1 MLEFRKITPADRTE
15 ILEYLKDNPS
25 RICEN
30 TAGVILLWDV
40 DERIRYAVEDGTMY
54 LAEIK
59 DGKAIFYYPIGGD
72 EEKALE
78 KIEEFCR
85 ERKLTLHFRFLSAE
99 QAEKVKTKFGQE
111 GKPDRNWADYLYSAA
126 ELKTLSGKKFHGQK
140 NFVNRFSR
148 EYPDHKF
155 LPYEVKMRPLA
166 EEFAE
171 KFYDEENKDSRIFK
185 EEKRIFCRILSE
197 YASTGQ
203 TGGVLTVGGKIVAI
217 TFGEV
222 VGDTL
227 YVHFEK
233 ALRKYKGSYAMINY
247 LFVNSFKKPFDY
259 VNREEDVGDEGLR
272 QAKLNLHPVRLI
284 EKFFT

>member
-1 MLEFRKITPADRTE
+1 MLEFKKITPADRKE
-15 ILEYLKDNPS
+15 ILGYLKDNPS

-40 DERIRYAVEDGTMY
+40 DERIRYAVGEGTLF

-59 DGKAIFYYPIGGD
+59 EDKAVFYYPIGGD
-72 EEKALE
+72 EDKALRE
-78 KIEEFCR
+78 IDEFCR
-85 ERKLTLHFRFLSAE
+85 QNGLIMQFRFLSGE
-99 QAEKVKTKFGQE
+99 QAEKIKSFFGKE
-111 GKPDRNWADYLYSAA
+111 SRPDRDWADYLYSAA

-148 EYPDHKF
+148 EYPEHKF
-155 LPYEVKMRPLA
+155 LPYDVTMRPLA

-197 YASTGQ
+197 YGETGQ
-203 TGGVLTVGGKIVAI
+203 AGGVLTVGGKIVAI

-233 ALRKYKGSYAMINY
+233 ALREYKGSYAMINY
-247 LFVNSFKKPFDY
+247 LFVNSFRTPFEY

-272 QAKLNLHPVRLI
+272 QAKLGLHPVRLI